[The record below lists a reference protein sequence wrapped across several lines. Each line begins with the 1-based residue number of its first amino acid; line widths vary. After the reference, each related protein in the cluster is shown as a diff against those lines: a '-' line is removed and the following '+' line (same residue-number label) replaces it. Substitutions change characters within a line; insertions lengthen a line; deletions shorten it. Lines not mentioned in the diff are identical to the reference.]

1 MPELPEVEVIRL
13 GLSPTLTGRTVTEIF
28 YSHKPLRLPVKLD
41 LMRRLII
48 DHRIVEINRRAKYL
62 LVHFSN
68 RAVLIIHL
76 GMTGN
81 LGLVPKTNEKKR
93 HDHLCWQLDN
103 GLELR
108 LNDTRRFGSVQ
119 VVSPEAAER
128 IEDDFF
134 HTCGVEPL
142 DQRCNGELLMNLATR
157 RKKPIKTFLMDS
169 QIIVGI
175 GNIYANE
182 ILFHAGVNPNRP
194 VNSLTKKQWD
204 TVATQIKA
212 TLEHAISCGGS
223 TIRDYI
229 NGNGE
234 PGYFQMNF
242 TVYGKVDDPCEVCS
256 TPIEKSKIG
265 GRATFFC
272 PTCQMPP

>member
-13 GLSPTLTGRTVTEIF
+13 GLSPSLTGRTVTQIS
-28 YSHKPLRLPVKLD
+28 YNRKPLRLPVNLD

-48 DHRIVEINRRAKYL
+48 GHRIVAIKRRAKYL
-62 LVHFSN
+62 HVHFSN

-81 LGLVPKTNEKKR
+81 LGLVKKNHIKKR
-93 HDHLCWQLDN
+93 HDHLCWLLDN
-103 GLELR
+103 GMELR

-119 VVSPEAAER
+119 VVSPEAADR

-142 DQRCNGELLMNLATR
+142 AQQCDGNLLRRLSTR

-169 QIIVGI
+169 RIIAGI

-182 ILFHAGVNPNRP
+182 ILFHAGINPARS
-194 VNSLTKKQWD
+194 VDSLTKKQWD
-204 TVATQIKA
+204 TVASNIKT

-229 NGNGE
+229 NGDGE

-242 TVYGKVDDPCEVCS
+242 TVYGKADEPCEVCR
-256 TPIEKSKIG
+256 TPIEKSKMG

-272 PTCQMPP
+272 PTCQI